1 MELRHVARLAVRCPI
16 AYMSLSA
23 RTAIVGE
30 GVVINLSRDGVAIES
45 RVPVQPGIELMCRV
59 YLPDHPKPLL
69 IPRATVRWSRA
80 GKFGLTTTSIGDED
94 QRRLCTFVVAR
105 ATDSCS
111 AFLGSPLD

>member
-45 RVPVQPGIELMCRV
+45 RVPVQPGVELMCRV
-59 YLPDHPKPLL
+59 YLPDRPKPLL

-80 GKFGLTTTSIGDED
+80 GEFGVTTIRMGDEER
-94 QRRLCTFVVAR
+94 RRLDMFVMERVNNA
-105 ATDSCS
+105 CFPPCGFS
-111 AFLGSPLD
+111 A